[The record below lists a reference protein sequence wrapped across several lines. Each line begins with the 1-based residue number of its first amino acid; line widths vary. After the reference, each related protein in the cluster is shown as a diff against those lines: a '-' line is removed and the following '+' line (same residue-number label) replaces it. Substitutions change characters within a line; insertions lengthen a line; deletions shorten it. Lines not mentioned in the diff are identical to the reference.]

1 LRKRPFLK
9 AEHLQIASILDQAT
23 KRIIANGGDDVEII
37 RDMAEYMDGFKRLM
51 DTTSPAEMDE
61 LCNRFDGF
69 YRYAKVL
76 EALAKGIASG
86 EINVP

>member
-1 LRKRPFLK
+1 MDLTMSLT

-23 KRIIANGGDDVEII
+23 KRIIANGGDDMVII
-37 RDMAEYMDGFKRLM
+37 RDMAEYMDGFKQLM

-61 LCNRFDGF
+61 LCSRFDEF

-86 EINVP
+86 EIDVP

>member
-1 LRKRPFLK
+1 MSLT

-23 KRIIANGGDDVEII
+23 KRIIASGGDDVEIV

-51 DTTSPAEMDE
+51 DTTSPAEMDK

-69 YRYAKVL
+69 HRYAKAL
-76 EALAKGIASG
+76 ETLAKGIASG
-86 EINVP
+86 KINVP